1 VKFKCH
7 RTRDREERTVYI
19 YLSDLVFFSGLI
31 PICHRITPQ
40 KPRPQNG
47 ARRIQPV
54 ETDQL
59 SMASQSETS
68 SQSHASSSIP
78 ELILHLCFHN
88 L

>member
-1 VKFKCH
+1 MINEDMRFSDSQRYLLKKMACPFCGRGLCRSLPYKESVKFKCH

-47 ARRIQPV
+47 GAKR
-54 ETDQL
+54 
-59 SMASQSETS
+59 
-68 SQSHASSSIP
+68 
-78 ELILHLCFHN
+78 
-88 L
+88 